1 MIETRY
7 KNKTRSGVKTF
18 IKRLFIGSIVLMAV
32 LVTSCGAIPGAT
44 ECNTVVNS
52 FMQAGAAKDVN
63 AAYDLCVEEMAR
75 EDIENLILG
84 QHQLF
89 AGYQNISIK
98 GINIEYKG
106 ARSFAEYS
114 GEAKYS
120 DGRTMWVEAELVKR
134 GDNWELVSIWIS
146 P

>member
-1 MIETRY
+1 MIETRC
-7 KNKTRSGVKTF
+7 NDRIWSRVKMF
-18 IKRLFIGSIVLMAV
+18 IKCFLIGSIVLTAI

-52 FMQAGAAKDVN
+52 FMQAAAAKDVD

-75 EDIENLILG
+75 DDIENLILG
-84 QHQLF
+84 QHQFF
-89 AGYQNISIK
+89 AGYQDISMKGISIK
-98 GINIEYKG
+98 SEGG
-106 ARSFAEYS
+106 RRFAEYS

-120 DGRTMWVEAELVKR
+120 DGRTMWVEAELLKR
-134 GDNWELVSIWIS
+134 GDNWKLVSIYVS